1 MAIRLTRTP
10 QGRVALGIAIAAV
23 AGLLSLF
30 LSGAGHG
37 WNSPLLVSVILWVI
51 APVTLYTVAQNPPP
65 RGLLYALA
73 VIGLVADFILI
84 KGTIAEASVFP
95 LYQQVNG
102 AAGVGIIAAWLFLWL
117 MWQALVVHALVM
129 TRATDA

>member
-1 MAIRLTRTP
+1 M
-10 QGRVALGIAIAAV
+10 
-23 AGLLSLF
+23 LSLF

-51 APVTLYTVAQNPPP
+51 APVTLYTVSQSPPP

-73 VIGLVADFILI
+73 AIGLVADFILI
-84 KGTIAEASVFP
+84 KGTIAEARVFP
-95 LYQQVNG
+95 LYLQVNG

-117 MWQALVVHALVM
+117 MWQALVVHALVAN
-129 TRATDA
+129 RSHAPLS